1 MIFYRSVWKQLEAWK
16 VSSYR
21 KPLVVRGARQTGKTT
36 LIKEFGKTFDT
47 FICLNLELAADR
59 KMFTEDLP
67 VEQLLQRI
75 CLEKNIVHTGKTL
88 LFLDEIQQSP
98 EAVAILRYFYEKLPD
113 LFVISAGSLLEVLM
127 DSKSISFPVGRVEY
141 LYLFPLSFKE
151 YLLALG
157 DKESENLL
165 SQVPYPQW
173 AHEHLTT
180 MFRSYMATGG
190 MPEVVARYV
199 ATKDLS
205 LCAPVYASLFIAF
218 QDDVA
223 KYAKGNVELNI
234 IRRVIEVAPSEVG
247 NRIIFNKFGK
257 TEYKSREVAN
267 SLRILERAMLLY
279 LRYPVTGVKLPLQ
292 QEYNKSPRLQ
302 FLDTGMLCY
311 SVGAQAALISDEK
324 LDSVFDGMIAEHVVG
339 QELMTTNAIQITKPL
354 FWVRDNPQA
363 NAELDFIC
371 INGTEIMPIEV
382 KAGKTGTLKSM
393 HSFIERSG
401 LDKAIRFYDGKVS
414 VDTLK
419 TTREAK
425 EYRLLNLPLFVAQDV
440 DAYWDHYFK
449 S

>member
-1 MIFYRSVWKQLEAWK
+1 MVFYRTVWKQLEAWK
-16 VSSYR
+16 ESSYR

-36 LIKEFGKTFDT
+36 LINEFGKTFDT
-47 FICLNLELAADR
+47 FISLNLEHAADR
-59 KMFTEDLP
+59 RMFEDNLP
-67 VEQLLQRI
+67 VGQLLQRI
-75 CLEKNIVHTGKTL
+75 CLEKRIVHTGKTL

-98 EAVAILRYFYEKLPD
+98 EAVAILRYFYEQLPN

-141 LYLFPLSFKE
+141 LYLFPLSFRE

-157 DKESENLL
+157 DKESVKLV
-165 SQVPYPQW
+165 SQIPYPQW
-173 AHEHLTT
+173 AHDHLTS

-205 LCAPVYASLFIAF
+205 LCAPVYASLLIAF

-223 KYAKGNVELNI
+223 KYAKGNTELNV

-247 NRIIFNKFGK
+247 NRIIFNKFGH
-257 TEYKSREVAN
+257 TEYKSREVGN
-267 SLRILERAMLLY
+267 SLRMLERAMLLY
-279 LRYPVTGVKLPLQ
+279 LRYPVIGVKLPLQ
-292 QEYNKSPRLQ
+292 QDFNKSPRLQ

-324 LDSVFDGMIAEHVVG
+324 IDAVFDGMIAEHVVG
-339 QELMTTNAIQITKPL
+339 QELMTTNTIQITKPL
-354 FWVRDNPQA
+354 FWVRENPQT
-363 NAELDFIC
+363 NAELDFIR
-371 INGTEIMPIEV
+371 INGTEVMPIEV
-382 KAGKTGTLKSM
+382 KAGKSGTLKSL

-401 LDKAIRFYDGKVS
+401 LDKAIRFHDGEVS
-414 VDTLK
+414 LDTLK
-419 TTREAK
+419 TPKEGK

-440 DAYWDHYFK
+440 DKYWNHYFTT
-449 S
+449 